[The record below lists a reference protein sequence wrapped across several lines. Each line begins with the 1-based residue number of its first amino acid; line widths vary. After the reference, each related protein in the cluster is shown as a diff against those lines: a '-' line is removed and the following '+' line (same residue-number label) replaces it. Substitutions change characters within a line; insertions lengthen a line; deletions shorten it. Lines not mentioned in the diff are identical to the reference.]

1 MAKRFELC
9 DGALLGAFLIIA
21 LVGTWNR
28 ALMINDG
35 AYWLAV
41 TWLGDAWDLYF
52 KQVVGREVSEFL
64 AFGPAWAFRW
74 AFDPSARTHIVV
86 GHLLYFATPL
96 CLWLALRTVEPSRLF
111 SRLYL
116 AAMLALIYFPT
127 EVMTASGLWMIWIA
141 LLAGAPRPARQV
153 VAITL
158 GFALLLAFT
167 HPAAAAMS
175 LLYLATGG
183 ALTFL
188 GRPFPRH
195 TLIPAA
201 AMTILVVAGYVL
213 TSRLFPPTNPSFI
226 AMQAETGDQYVDLL
240 WLYSTVVL
248 FPMLSALWL
257 LLLAPGMAQVAPR
270 WRLSALGAAIIGVI
284 GLWFAANAT
293 TVHLFLFA
301 RFTVSYILA
310 VAVALALAG
319 PTEAWLAHARRPLF
333 WCAAITSVAA
343 FSYNVDIFLFNRFVE
358 RHLVPGV
365 TDVDRQASM
374 AWPRPSTR
382 GLFETRWY
390 FKWAAGVDYTRDV
403 VMPDYE
409 RYRQIL
415 AFVSFFQS
423 DRRSVLFHH
432 LPQKNHWIPFECA
445 PLDRAVAR
453 AHDDDDRRFLVFL
466 RENYCVR

>member
-1 MAKRFELC
+1 MARRFELC
-9 DGALLGAFLIIA
+9 DVALLAAFVIVALI
-21 LVGTWNR
+21 GTWNR

-35 AYWLAV
+35 AYWLTV

-52 KQVVGREVSEFL
+52 KQVIGREVSEFL

-96 CLWLALRTVEPSRLF
+96 CLWLVLRAVEPSRLF

-153 VAITL
+153 VVITL
-158 GFALLLAFT
+158 GFGLLLIFT

-183 ALTFL
+183 ALTFFR
-188 GRPFPRH
+188 RPFPRH
-195 TLIPAA
+195 TLKPAA
-201 AMTILVVAGYVL
+201 AMTLLVVVGYLL

-226 AMQAETGDQYVDLL
+226 AMQAETGDQYVDPL
-240 WLYSTVVL
+240 WLYTTIVL
-248 FPMLSALWL
+248 FPMLGALWL
-257 LLLAPGMAQVAPR
+257 LLLAPGVAQVAPR
-270 WRLSALGAAIIGVI
+270 WRLGSLGATIIGVI

-293 TVHLFLFA
+293 SVHLFLFA

-319 PTEAWLAHARRPLF
+319 PSGEWLAHARRPLA

-343 FSYNVDIFLFNRFVE
+343 LSYNVDIVLFDRFVE

-365 TDVDRQASM
+365 TDVDQQASM
-374 AWPRPSTR
+374 DWPKPTTR
-382 GLFETRWY
+382 VLFEPRWY
-390 FKWAAGVDYTRDV
+390 FKWAAGADYVRDV

-423 DRRSVLFHH
+423 DRQSVLYHQ
-432 LPQKNHWIPFECA
+432 LPRTHWIPFECA
-445 PLDRAVAR
+445 PLDRAAAR
-453 AHDDDDRRFLVFL
+453 ARDDADRRFLVLL
-466 RENYCVR
+466 RENYCVP